1 MIPQKKRRFKSRKCT
16 SVVKEL
22 VVKIC
27 MGTKMKQQSSN
38 NNMKIARKVY
48 GNPKN
53 NFCRLCLKEKLLIIK
68 FPNQNIL
75 LNKRSEFISKCRHEN
90 KLLIVNMK

>member
-1 MIPQKKRRFKSRKCT
+1 MIPQKKHRFKSRKCI

-38 NNMKIARKVY
+38 NNMEHCKK
-48 GNPKN
+48 GLWKSQ
-53 NFCRLCLKEKLLIIK
+53 E
-68 FPNQNIL
+68 
-75 LNKRSEFISKCRHEN
+75 
-90 KLLIVNMK
+90 